1 MSKNGYCIFD
11 YNKLCNNCGE
21 CDRCDIDPSKKCNNC
36 GKCLEEGGYD
46 MKAIKIDEVVMGDE
60 KLDTDESSKNSVK
73 MVNTAIKSTNTGL
86 NCQDKK
92 TCTDKEIEND
102 NTKDE
107 EIHTDVDSSN
117 NWKPNIEYI
126 DDVEGLND
134 LLKDIKKLDEVAF
147 EEFPGLI
154 RFKNE
159 RYKN

>member
-21 CDRCDIDPSKKCNNC
+21 CDRCDIDPNKKCNNC
-36 GKCLEEGGYD
+36 GECLEEGGYD
-46 MKAIKIDEVVMGDE
+46 MKAIKIDKVVMDDE
-60 KLDTDESSKNSVK
+60 KLDTDESSRNSVK
-73 MVNTAIKSTNTGL
+73 MVSTAVKSTNTKL
-86 NCQDKK
+86 NCQD
-92 TCTDKEIEND
+92 ND

-107 EIHTDVDSSN
+107 EIHTDVDSSD